1 MTTLRADTE
10 KKTVKVWNPLVRI
23 FHMSLLVAVGVAYVT
38 QEQQYDAHIQS
49 GYAVL
54 GLVLFRIFWGMAGG
68 RHARFAA
75 FWPTPAG
82 LQRYLK
88 DMLRG
93 QAPRYLGHNPAGG
106 LMVIGGVVGALLL
119 PALSALGFVLIY
131 KSSRVLNIAHG
142 QIIAAGAFI
151 TYALT
156 VWVGIHIALSFILS
170 MIITFFLAMSVERV
184 FLRRLIGEPIISVIM
199 VTIGLMSIIDGIIYM
214 TPFGSENFSFPEF
227 LPKTPLM
234 FWGVSISWTQLVG
247 LIITFIMIGGF
258 TWFFKAS
265 TIGISMRA
273 VSDDQFASMSIGIS
287 VPKVFGLAWAA
298 AGLSAAA
305 AGGIDHVHG
314 HGIAGKHA
322 VQAAHQLDALRDRRG
337 IVRIREVRGLGALD
351 HVDELGR
358 HLVPAGVLGLG
369 PESGARVDRLAARAP
384 DVAVVHVVVVRNGD
398 GRPIA
403 NDLSEL
409 PT

>member
-1 MTTLRADTE
+1 MSYFFQ
-10 KKTVKVWNPLVRI
+10 LVI
-23 FHMSLLVAVGVAYVT
+23 
-38 QEQQYDAHIQS
+38 S
-49 GYAVL
+49 G
-54 GLVLFRIFWGMAGG
+54 I
-68 RHARFAA
+68 
-75 FWPTPAG
+75 
-82 LQRYLK
+82 
-88 DMLRG
+88 
-93 QAPRYLGHNPAGG
+93 
-106 LMVIGGVVGALLL
+106 VVGSIY
-119 PALSALGFVLIY
+119 ALSALGFVLIY

-142 QIIAAGAFI
+142 QIIASGAFI

-156 VWVGIHIALSFILS
+156 VWAGVHIAISFILS

-265 TIGISMRA
+265 TVGISMRA

-287 VPKVFGLAWAA
+287 VPRVFGLAWAT

-305 AGGIDHVHG
+305 AGGIIGNITGLNFDVLHSFGIIVFPVVIVGGLDSIFGAIVAGIIMGLIQQFAAGYLDGNWGLFGTADVLPYIILLIILLFKPHG
-314 HGIAGKHA
+314 LFGIHE
-322 VQAAHQLDALRDRRG
+322 
-337 IVRIREVRGLGALD
+337 IE
-351 HVDELGR
+351 
-358 HLVPAGVLGLG
+358 
-369 PESGARVDRLAARAP
+369 RV
-384 DVAVVHVVVVRNGD
+384 
-398 GRPIA
+398 
-403 NDLSEL
+403 
-409 PT
+409 